1 MIKDNMRIKESITLQ
16 DRINAI
22 ETIVSFYFMDGDYTP
37 YYKDEGEISAVIR
50 NFIDG
55 VEFEKGESV
64 FAAYYN
70 DEDLRK
76 LVNIF
81 ILKPVFEDTDDEE
94 EKKTQDSI
102 RECYNMMEIIREY
115 VADKVEFEKQKY
127 LHANPDL
134 DKIVMAANVII
145 DSFEN
150 FSRMNFEILTPEN
163 LEKAQR
169 IFNKISESE
178 FELTT
183 ENIINV
189 IKDASS
195 FNMDEAT
202 KEIVDAKNSEIRE
215 LKEKIKKL
223 ESKKESNLKVIK

>member
-55 VEFEKGESV
+55 IEFEKGESV
-64 FAAYYN
+64 FSAYYN
-70 DEDLRK
+70 DENLRK
-76 LVNIF
+76 LVNMF
-81 ILKPVFEDTDDEE
+81 ILKPVDKEPESEEDERI
-94 EKKTQDSI
+94 QNSI
-102 RECYNMMEIIREY
+102 RELYDMMETIREY

-134 DKIVMAANVII
+134 DKIVMAADTII

-150 FSRMNFEILTPEN
+150 FSRMNFEIFTPEN
-163 LEKAQR
+163 LEKAQK
-169 IFNKISESE
+169 IFNKISESG
-178 FELTT
+178 FELTA

-223 ESKKESNLKVIK
+223 ENGKEGNLQRVK

>member
-1 MIKDNMRIKESITLQ
+1 MLKDNMRIKESITLQ

-55 VEFEKGESV
+55 IEFEKGESV

-76 LVNIF
+76 LVNVF

-94 EKKTQDSI
+94 EKKTQGSI
-102 RECYNMMEIIREY
+102 RECYDMMEIIREY

-169 IFNKISESE
+169 IFNKISESG

-223 ESKKESNLKVIK
+223 ESKKDNFKVIK

>member
-1 MIKDNMRIKESITLQ
+1 MIKDNMRIKETITLQ

-55 VEFEKGESV
+55 IEFEKGESV
-64 FAAYYN
+64 FSAYYN

-76 LVNIF
+76 LVNMF
-81 ILKPVFEDTDDEE
+81 ILKPVDKEPESEED
-94 EKKTQDSI
+94 KRIQNSI
-102 RECYNMMEIIREY
+102 SELYDMMEVIREY

-134 DKIVMAANVII
+134 DKIVMAADTII

-150 FSRMNFEILTPEN
+150 FSRMNFKIFTPEN
-163 LEKAQR
+163 LEKAQK
-169 IFNKISESE
+169 IFNKISESGFE
-178 FELTT
+178 FTT

-202 KEIVDAKNSEIRE
+202 KEIVDAKNAEIRE
-215 LKEKIKKL
+215 LKERIEKL

>member
-1 MIKDNMRIKESITLQ
+1 MLKDNMRIKESITLQ

-55 VEFEKGESV
+55 IEFEKGESV

-76 LVNIF
+76 LVNVF

-102 RECYNMMEIIREY
+102 RKCYNMMEIIREY
-115 VADKVEFEKQKY
+115 VKDKVEFEKQKY

-134 DKIVMAANVII
+134 DKIVMAADTII

-169 IFNKISESE
+169 IFNKISESGFE
-178 FELTT
+178 FTT

-202 KEIVDAKNSEIRE
+202 KEIVDAKNMEIRE

-223 ESKKESNLKVIK
+223 ESKKDNFKVIK

>member
-16 DRINAI
+16 DRIIAI

-55 VEFEKGESV
+55 IEFEKGESV
-64 FAAYYN
+64 FSAYYN
-70 DEDLRK
+70 DENLRK
-76 LVNIF
+76 LVNMF
-81 ILKPVFEDTDDEE
+81 ILKPVDKEPESEEDERI
-94 EKKTQDSI
+94 QNSI
-102 RECYNMMEIIREY
+102 RELYDMMETIREY

-134 DKIVMAANVII
+134 DKIVMAADTII

-150 FSRMNFEILTPEN
+150 FSRMNFEIFTPEN
-163 LEKAQR
+163 LEKAQK
-169 IFNKISESE
+169 IFNKISESG
-178 FELTT
+178 FELTA

-223 ESKKESNLKVIK
+223 ENGKEGNLQRVK

>member
-64 FAAYYN
+64 FSAYRN
-70 DEDLRK
+70 DDALRK
-76 LVNIF
+76 LVNMF
-81 ILKPVFEDTDDEE
+81 ILKPIDKEPESEED
-94 EKKTQDSI
+94 KRIQNSI
-102 RECYNMMEIIREY
+102 RELYDMMEVIREY

-127 LHANPDL
+127 LHASPDL
-134 DKIVMAANVII
+134 DKIVMAADTII

-150 FSRMNFEILTPEN
+150 FSRMNFEIFTPEN
-163 LEKAQR
+163 LEKAQK
-169 IFNKISESE
+169 IFNKISESG
-178 FELTT
+178 FELTA

-195 FNMDEAT
+195 FNTDEAT

>member
-1 MIKDNMRIKESITLQ
+1 MLKDNMRIKESITLQ

-55 VEFEKGESV
+55 IEFEKGESV
-64 FAAYYN
+64 FTAYYN

-76 LVNIF
+76 LVNMF
-81 ILKPVFEDTDDEE
+81 ILEPVDKEPESEKDERI
-94 EKKTQDSI
+94 QNSI
-102 RECYNMMEIIREY
+102 RELYDMMKTIREY

-134 DKIVMAANVII
+134 DKIVMAADTII

-150 FSRMNFEILTPEN
+150 FSRMNFEIFTPEN
-163 LEKAQR
+163 LEKAQK
-169 IFNKISESE
+169 IFNKISESGFE
-178 FELTT
+178 FST